1 MVVYEPSSINAGHD
15 VADSDSGSVV
25 RRNAVNRERSR
36 SPEVAQ
42 IRYLFTPPP
51 PPRRPPQ
58 PPPPSLPMQVLP
70 AWDKWAKAQ
79 PFRLRSRTN
88 KPPQPPSHRIRASTR
103 SARPQVMK
111 TQLVPA
117 KQQRPCDRLKKV
129 QRKEKC
135 GIAVAHH
142 SSEERSLQQLTH
154 KKALWKKRQLSQ
166 PKADARTVAAPAV
179 KRRKEKACRNSTGV
193 PVVAGARTHRSQKKT
208 PKLRCVK
215 SLEPL
220 TLMSLRRQPLLSV
233 SLRLQCL
240 QYPLH

>member
-1 MVVYEPSSINAGHD
+1 MVVYEPSSINAGHG

-25 RRNAVNRERSR
+25 RRNAVNRERSI

-42 IRYLFTPPP
+42 IRILFTPPP

-111 TQLVPA
+111 TELVPS
-117 KQQRPCDRLKKV
+117 KQHGCRDRLKKV
-129 QRKEKC
+129 QRKAKRSS
-135 GIAVAHH
+135 AVALC
-142 SSEERSLQQLTH
+142 SSLTDR
-154 KKALWKKRQLSQ
+154 KALWKERLLSQ

-179 KRRKEKACRNSTGV
+179 KHRKEKACRISTGV
-193 PVVAGARTHRSQKKT
+193 PVVAGARTHKAQTQKT
-208 PKLRCVK
+208 KLRCVK
-215 SLEPL
+215 TLEPL
-220 TLMSLRRQPLLSV
+220 TLTSLRRQLRLCA